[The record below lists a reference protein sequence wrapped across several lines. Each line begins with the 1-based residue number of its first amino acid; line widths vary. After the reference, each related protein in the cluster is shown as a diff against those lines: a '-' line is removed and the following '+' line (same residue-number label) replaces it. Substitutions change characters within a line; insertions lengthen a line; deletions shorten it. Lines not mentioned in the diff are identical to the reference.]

1 MNPLGPC
8 VYCGATL
15 ESTIAHVCP
24 THPGGHPP
32 KTFWAGRVRGLDE
45 VERCDFCGNPI
56 ARDVTHS
63 CRGKR
68 LAIGQSFECPE
79 CGHEV
84 MSGGVCPSCTK
95 ADPPGAD
102 PITRR
107 HYYQF
112 PGGVEAADIAEHLPF
127 NLGSVVKYAAR
138 AGRKENADAIDDC
151 EKGIDFFRREIRRLR
166 RTK

>member
-1 MNPLGPC
+1 MSPLGPC

-32 KTFWAGRVRGLDE
+32 KTFWAGREPDAE
-45 VERCDFCGNPI
+45 P
-56 ARDVTHS
+56 
-63 CRGKR
+63 
-68 LAIGQSFECPE
+68 
-79 CGHEV
+79 
-84 MSGGVCPSCTK
+84 
-95 ADPPGAD
+95 D